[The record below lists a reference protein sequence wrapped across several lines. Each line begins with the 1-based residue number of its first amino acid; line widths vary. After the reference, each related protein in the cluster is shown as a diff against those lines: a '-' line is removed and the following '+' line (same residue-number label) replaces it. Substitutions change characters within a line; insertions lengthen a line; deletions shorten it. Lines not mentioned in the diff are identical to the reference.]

1 MANLLQVFMDR
12 VYILFML
19 STCVVAGIIY
29 ILDVCSPFGRYKLG
43 TSSKTESSP
52 TLGSAFWFTLGV
64 LVRRSTGKGRLIN
77 AFLPVTH
84 NSTKAFKRKIFKAYG
99 KLN

>member
-1 MANLLQVFMDR
+1 MDR

-29 ILDVCSPFGRYKLG
+29 ILDLCSPFGRYKLRSS
-43 TSSKTESSP
+43 TSKTHSIP

-64 LVRRSTGKGRLIN
+64 LVRRNTGEGRLIN
-77 AFLPVTH
+77 VFFT
-84 NSTKAFKRKIFKAYG
+84 
-99 KLN
+99 